1 MNDNDD
7 IIISDDDDIPI
18 NLSDNLS
25 DDDLVIENNE
35 IEINEEKK
43 ERFIIP
49 FKEIEIDGNE
59 MQKYIDLFIA
69 KNKRME
75 KSSHV
80 KIILFY
86 SLQLQKLNLKIQL
99 I

>member
-75 KSSHV
+75 KNSHV

>member
-86 SLQLQKLNLKIQL
+86 SLQLLKLNLKIQL

>member
-7 IIISDDDDIPI
+7 IIISDDDDISI

-86 SLQLQKLNLKIQL
+86 SLQLLKLNLKIQL